1 MIPLTVNR
9 WQDSILPDGAH
20 SSSLRLVSS
29 LMGFSEFTPFLTVT
43 QKRRTHTY
51 TLSICLSIC
60 LSLSISHSPGPP
72 DQEKGPPIPA
82 SNLLEGSS
90 ASVEPLS
97 SRVCMGLWQVVKT
110 MSMFITIFFLEIVLF
125 HYIYFK
131 VLSFRA

>member
-60 LSLSISHSPGPP
+60 LSVWRGRAVFKTESHS
-72 DQEKGPPIPA
+72 IA
-82 SNLLEGSS
+82 LAVLE
-90 ASVEPLS
+90 L
-97 SRVCMGLWQVVKT
+97 T
-110 MSMFITIFFLEIVLF
+110 M
-125 HYIYFK
+125 
-131 VLSFRA
+131 